1 MCSVALLPAARLRDA
16 RDAVMCD
23 VATVTGSCEVHVKGE
38 HSLTW
43 RKSLIVDRKYDISS
57 EKSLEGSTQK
67 DTLKSVK
74 LTFGQIQWYKE
85 GNKTFSSV

>member
-38 HSLTW
+38 HSLNW
-43 RKSLIVDRKYDISS
+43 RKSLIVDGKYEKYDISS
-57 EKSLEGSTQK
+57 EVQ
-67 DTLKSVK
+67 
-74 LTFGQIQWYKE
+74 
-85 GNKTFSSV
+85 